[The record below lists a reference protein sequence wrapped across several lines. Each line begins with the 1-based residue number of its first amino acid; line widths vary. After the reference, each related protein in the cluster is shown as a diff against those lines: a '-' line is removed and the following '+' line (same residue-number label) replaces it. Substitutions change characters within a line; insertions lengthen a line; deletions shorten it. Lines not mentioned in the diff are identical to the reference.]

1 MPDLVIK
8 PTATS
13 GNKVKIQ
20 DQGAVTRLQTEDA
33 GVTITAPTVTGGMTV
48 DGATVFN
55 EASADVDFRI
65 EGNGDAN
72 LFYADAGN
80 DRIGIGTA
88 TPSTLLT
95 VTGSQT
101 KSTIEMPSGG
111 TNGMFSVLSYDAD
124 NVGLFFDAHYDSGWK
139 SKDAGSSFGIYKQGG
154 DKLKFVYDTAAVDG
168 AITWND
174 GLVMASDGK
183 LFSLPT
189 ALNTTSGGANMYL
202 IPATGEFHLSTSS
215 RRYKTNIVD
224 TAKGL
229 KELLT
234 LRPRDF
240 NSTCESDDPKKLR
253 TGFVAE
259 EVEEAGFEEYTDV
272 NANNEVELVEYAHM
286 VALCVKSIQ
295 ELSAKIDALETKV
308 TALENA

>member
-1 MPDLVIK
+1 MPDLIIK
-8 PTATS
+8 PIATS

-124 NVGLFFDAHYDSGWK
+124 NVGLFFDAHYDSYRGVIAYVRVMNGELK
-139 SKDAGSSFGIYKQGG
+139 KG
-154 DKLKFVYDTAAVDG
+154 DK
-168 AITWND
+168 
-174 GLVMASDGK
+174 
-183 LFSLPT
+183 
-189 ALNTTSGGANMYL
+189 
-202 IPATGEFHLSTSS
+202 IP
-215 RRYKTNIVD
+215 RV
-224 TAKGL
+224 
-229 KELLT
+229 
-234 LRPRDF
+234 
-240 NSTCESDDPKKLR
+240 
-253 TGFVAE
+253 
-259 EVEEAGFEEYTDV
+259 
-272 NANNEVELVEYAHM
+272 
-286 VALCVKSIQ
+286 
-295 ELSAKIDALETKV
+295 
-308 TALENA
+308 